1 MEISVILATYN
12 RANSL
17 QVTLGTFTKL
27 AKVRELAWEL
37 VVVDNNSTDST
48 STVVAAFAK
57 KCQFPV
63 RYHFEKQQG
72 RAIALNSGISA
83 TRSPIVAFTDDDV
96 VLHPD
101 WLWNIKQSFEWHDC
115 AAVAGRVLPV
125 WNEPKPSWLV
135 MQDQQ
140 AVVNFDLGDDFK
152 EINFAPLGANCA
164 FRRDVFAKYGL
175 FRADLGVRGSTHT
188 ITCDDTEFGGRLSA
202 TGEKIIY
209 CPGAVIYHPVDPERA
224 TKKYFLS
231 WYYYNGVS
239 LTRTSGLP
247 DKGVSYFGVPRW
259 HYRELAK
266 NFVRWIAA
274 PNPHER
280 FQRKLRT
287 YRSVG
292 RIVESRRLSLERLRL
307 IASADDGRP
316 G

>member
-12 RANSL
+12 RATSL
-17 QVTLGTFTKL
+17 QVTLETFSGL

-48 STVVAAFAK
+48 SEVVAAFAK
-57 KCQFPV
+57 KSQVPV

-72 RAIALNSGISA
+72 RASALNSGIAA
-83 TRSPIVAFTDDDV
+83 TDARIIAFTDDDV
-96 VLHPD
+96 LLHPD
-101 WLWNIKQSFEWHDC
+101 WLWNIKQSFENYDC

-125 WNEPKPSWLV
+125 WNQPKPVWLV
-135 MQDQQ
+135 MEDQQ
-140 AVVNFDLGDDFK
+140 AVVNFDLGDEIK

-175 FRADLGVRGSTHT
+175 FRADLGVRGRRHT

-202 TGEKIIY
+202 AGEKIVY
-209 CPGAVIYHPVDPERA
+209 CPEAVIYHPVDPERA

-247 DKGVSYFGVPRW
+247 GEGVFYFGVPRW
-259 HYRELAK
+259 HYREFAE
-266 NFVRWIAA
+266 NVVRWFAE

-280 FQRKLRT
+280 FQRKLKT

-292 RIVESRRLSLERLRL
+292 RIVESRRLSLGDPRTPALTTR
-307 IASADDGRP
+307 GRA
-316 G
+316 